1 MLALVLVCQLM
12 VVLDAQ
18 IVNIALPNMKTSLH
32 FSSESLSWV
41 INAYTLAFG
50 GLLLLGARAGDL
62 LGRRPVFL
70 WGIGLFTLASLL
82 GGLALNS
89 GELLGARA
97 FQGVGAALASP
108 TALAVLVAAYPGAK
122 ERGRAIAAFSAVSIG
137 ASAIG
142 LIAGGM
148 LTQWA
153 SWRWVMLINVPIGV
167 VLVIVSYVTLPRTA
181 RLRGRFDLVGAIT
194 STIGVTG
201 LVYGFV
207 NAASRGWSD
216 TRTVVSFVIGLTM
229 LASFIVVESKVES
242 PITPLRLFADRN
254 RATVYACRLLLLG
267 AMMAQFFFLT
277 QFLTEVLG
285 YSELKTG
292 FAFLPMAAAIFLMS
306 QLTVRILVV
315 RFNTKYVMLTGMILT
330 TASIFWLTQLN
341 EHSGYVSVLGST
353 LLFGFANSMAFVPM
367 TTYALHNV
375 APEDAGAASGMVNVM
390 QQVGG
395 SLGLAILVT
404 VFGSA
409 SSKAAKHAA
418 SGLSPDAVAKH
429 AFVSG
434 ATAAFWG
441 SAIVLTCA
449 VVLAAIAIKSD
460 KALELVDP
468 LESELQV
475 DQELSEV

>member
-97 FQGVGAALASP
+97 LQGVGAALASP

-167 VLVIVSYVTLPRTA
+167 VLVIVSFVALPRTA
-181 RLRGRFDLVGAIT
+181 RLRGRFDLIGAIT

-207 NAASRGWSD
+207 NAASHGWSD
-216 TRTVVSFVIGLTM
+216 TRTVVSFAIGLTM

-292 FAFLPMAAAIFLMS
+292 FAFLPMAAAIFVMS
-306 QLTVRILVV
+306 QLTVRVLVV

-341 EHSGYVSVLGST
+341 EHSGYVSVLGPT

-375 APEDAGAASGMVNVM
+375 ASEDAGAASGMVNVM

-409 SSKAAKHAA
+409 SSKAAKHAS

-441 SAIVLTCA
+441 SAIVLTFA

-460 KALELVDP
+460 NALEPADA